1 MQYVCVGVTED
12 NIINILDKQ
21 DGAVDSCTP
30 EQVVNFIEQG
40 LQIQGIEFNASSKTL
55 KITVQSVTK

>member
-12 NIINILDKQ
+12 NIINILDTK

-40 LQIQGIEFNASSKTL
+40 LQIKGVTFNAQSKTL
-55 KITVQSVTK
+55 QIVVQAV